1 LAATQDWPIP
11 AASYLRAG
19 ARIHSRPHRG
29 KSHAD
34 EFTSDLGQISMDQLQ
49 LSQQLIDSVQ
59 DALMAA
65 DERARDP
72 LVAMQYM
79 SAIIGYALGKVNMAT
94 ADKQDALEQLSA
106 LTRYVMEDVQRQQQ
120 ARAPAGEVFGIWR
133 PGDP

>member
-1 LAATQDWPIP
+1 
-11 AASYLRAG
+11 
-19 ARIHSRPHRG
+19 
-29 KSHAD
+29 
-34 EFTSDLGQISMDQLQ
+34 MDQLQ
-49 LSQQLIDSVQ
+49 LSQQLINSVQ

-79 SAIIGYALGKVNMAT
+79 SAIIGYALGKVNMTT